1 MSKRI
6 SSNYAVCNINNI
18 FLVYFHHKYL
28 EIFWRNQTSLISKVK
43 PRLMKHFGK
52 EYDVKTVNS
61 LRTGKDFKTDVSY
74 KII

>member
-1 MSKRI
+1 
-6 SSNYAVCNINNI
+6 
-18 FLVYFHHKYL
+18 
-28 EIFWRNQTSLISKVK
+28 
-43 PRLMKHFGK
+43 MKHFGK